1 MRTLDIDL
9 AAGTVTVGAPSTFY
23 TGAVLHWGGQPH
35 LCKMRLGA
43 NAGRVVAAYIEGVDD
58 GSGNYD
64 IHLYTKY
71 SDNDCSTW
79 SAATQIGH
87 FVSGGIEECVFL
99 AGNGTM
105 VEIPSGTHAG
115 RLVFAGYGYGPA
127 TPWRGQV
134 HLWYS
139 DDQGANWSKSNIL
152 TADDW
157 SLPSGQWVNECALAF
172 ARDGSLLM
180 EFRSDSVGSPYYGAG
195 AALWAT
201 STNGGTTI
209 AAKTG
214 AVLALANCC
223 ASMLQTAPTIADG
236 IPKMLLA
243 APAKNSINRSTY
255 SPFAVDTPFG
265 YSSMQALDDQTVLV
279 AYETPVGGVSN
290 NQESI
295 RLLVVNLKEIMTNGT
310 GFV

>member
-1 MRTLDIDL
+1 
-9 AAGTVTVGAPSTFY
+9 
-23 TGAVLHWGGQPH
+23 
-35 LCKMRLGA
+35 
-43 NAGRVVAAYIEGVDD
+43 
-58 GSGNYD
+58 
-64 IHLYTKY
+64 
-71 SDNDCSTW
+71 
-79 SAATQIGH
+79 
-87 FVSGGIEECVFL
+87 
-99 AGNGTM
+99 
-105 VEIPSGTHAG
+105 
-115 RLVFAGYGYGPA
+115 
-127 TPWRGQV
+127 V

-243 APAKNSINRSTY
+243 APAKNSINRSTPRISLSYDDGNTFPVSY